1 MSTELNSLFERTM
14 PPDDVVLTK
23 MTHAKQRQELSSLFE
38 RTMPPDDVILA
49 RMHRA
54 RQGSDVSLHNRGRVV
69 RGFQWSIALSTAAAL
84 LLLINNVRSGLL
96 TQEGPTILAEQGSA
110 NSGSQVLERDSL
122 SQDARPSPT
131 PNEQTPLEALDDKN
145 QAFPSRPKD
154 PRAPLVSKTSAAL
167 PRKHDLEP
175 PPPEPKSATWE
186 SAAQALRSG
195 NREEATRLL
204 AQLSESEKPE
214 TRDAATLVR
223 LHAAVQKAA
232 SAQSSAPL
240 APEELNQLRALAQ
253 SGATASIRA
262 SARRLLNE
270 VE

>member
-1 MSTELNSLFERTM
+1 
-14 PPDDVVLTK
+14 
-23 MTHAKQRQELSSLFE
+23 
-38 RTMPPDDVILA
+38 
-49 RMHRA
+49 
-54 RQGSDVSLHNRGRVV
+54 
-69 RGFQWSIALSTAAAL
+69 
-84 LLLINNVRSGLL
+84 
-96 TQEGPTILAEQGSA
+96 
-110 NSGSQVLERDSL
+110 
-122 SQDARPSPT
+122 
-131 PNEQTPLEALDDKN
+131 
-145 QAFPSRPKD
+145 
-154 PRAPLVSKTSAAL
+154 
-167 PRKHDLEP
+167 
-175 PPPEPKSATWE
+175 EPKSATWE

-253 SGATASIRA
+253 SVATAYIRA

-270 VE
+270 VEEARSDCFSFLRVRSTRTEAASSLPARFREPPEQTAGGVDSPFT